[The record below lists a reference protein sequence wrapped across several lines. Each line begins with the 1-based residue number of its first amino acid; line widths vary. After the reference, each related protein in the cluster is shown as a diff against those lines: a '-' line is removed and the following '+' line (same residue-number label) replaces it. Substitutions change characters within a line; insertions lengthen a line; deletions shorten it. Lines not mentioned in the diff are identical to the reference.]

1 MKKKNIFI
9 IIILIVILDQIIK
22 FSICKNIPNGSTV
35 SFIGN
40 IVRVTHA
47 QNTGGAYS
55 IGKNNTSIIIFI
67 NIIIIGILLIYFIKN
82 FNKLKNIIKISFT
95 LILSGGIGNLLDRIF
110 MGYVIDYIDINNL
123 FEFPIFNLADTAV
136 VIGIFITI
144 FYILKDSLEKQEKI

>member
-40 IVRVTHA
+40 IVSLTHV

-55 IGKNNTSIIIFI
+55 LGKNNTSIIIFI
-67 NIIIIGILLIYFIKN
+67 NIIIMGILLIYFIKN

-110 MGYVIDYIDINNL
+110 RGYVIDYIDINNL
-123 FEFPIFNLADTAV
+123 FEFPIFNLADIAV

-144 FYILKDSLEKQEKI
+144 FYILEDSLEKQEKI